1 MELFWCLAL
10 GIWSF
15 RSGICPADFPAMTI
29 TLCMAAIGILFALI
43 VVVHSVATAPVGY
56 QDETGFHAG
65 APNPCG
71 DDSLLENPS

>member
-1 MELFWCLAL
+1 
-10 GIWSF
+10 
-15 RSGICPADFPAMTI
+15 MTI
-29 TLCMAAIGILFALI
+29 TLYMVAVGILCAFI